1 MIRANAINARI
12 MHGIQEPCIVAVIF
26 ITGNLNV
33 PTIIPIKNAIVANSS
48 RALKILKSLL
58 LHLYQIQKSQLDF

>member
-33 PTIIPIKNAIVANSS
+33 PTIIPIKNAIVADSYLSS
-48 RALKILKSLL
+48 K
-58 LHLYQIQKSQLDF
+58 